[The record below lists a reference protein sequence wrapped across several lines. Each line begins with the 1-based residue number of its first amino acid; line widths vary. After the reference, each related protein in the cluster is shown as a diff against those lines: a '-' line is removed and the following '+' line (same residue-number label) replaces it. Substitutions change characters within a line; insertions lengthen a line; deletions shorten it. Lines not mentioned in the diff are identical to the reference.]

1 MTKKSLSIIISVTV
15 ILLLIPLIAMQLSN
29 DVQWKTS
36 DFLMA
41 AILLLSAGIATDL
54 IIRKVQKKESKIVFI
69 LAILVI
75 IAIIF
80 IELAVGLF
88 DSPFAGS

>member
-15 ILLLIPLIAMQLSN
+15 IFLLIPLIAMQLSN

-54 IIRKVQKKESKIVFI
+54 IIRKVQKKESKIVLI

>member
-1 MTKKSLSIIISVTV
+1 MTKKSLAIIISVTV

>member
-1 MTKKSLSIIISVTV
+1 MTKKSLLIIFTIT
-15 ILLLIPLIAMQLSN
+15 ILLLLIPFTAMQLSN

-41 AILLLSAGIATDL
+41 AILLLTAGFTTDF
-54 IIRKVQKKESKIVFI
+54 IIKKVQKKETKI
-69 LAILVI
+69 ILVLAVI
-75 IAIIF
+75 ALIAIIF

-88 DSPFAGS
+88 GSPFSGS

>member
-54 IIRKVQKKESKIVFI
+54 IIRKVQKKESKIVLI

>member
-15 ILLLIPLIAMQLSN
+15 IFLLIPLIAMQLSN
-29 DVQWKTS
+29 DVQWNTS

-54 IIRKVQKKESKIVFI
+54 IIRKVQKKESKIVLI

>member
-1 MTKKSLSIIISVTV
+1 MTKKSLAIIISVTV

-54 IIRKVQKKESKIVFI
+54 IIRKVQKKESKIVLI